1 MRFPFP
7 VTPEEAGGKTLVSFV
22 SAVPGTGSA
31 TLACLFALAFV
42 GSREVALADFNP
54 QSKVRAYMGLTPDVC
69 PASILD
75 AAGVKSPEEITRA
88 GVSHTRGVFV
98 LPGVSRDIDA
108 AQVDSRIVLRAAVF
122 LKKKFDLAVAV
133 LDDLWRTG
141 WAAAMVSSTVCLVL
155 SPDRT
160 SLDAYREK
168 VEFLARLGCG
178 NRLKVIL
185 NQTGAP
191 GSLKESDVVQ
201 ITKPDA
207 VVSFDPYLRASC
219 NRRYPE
225 GQKAQKVM
233 KELLEGGGVA

>member
-7 VTPEEAGGKTLVSFV
+7 VTPEEAGGKTLISFV
-22 SAVPGTGSA
+22 SAVPGAGSA
-31 TLACLFALAFV
+31 TLACLCALAFA

-69 PASILD
+69 PASVLD
-75 AAGVKSPEEITRA
+75 AAGVNSPEEIVRA
-88 GVSHTRGVFV
+88 GVNHTRGVFV

-108 AQVDSRIVLRAAVF
+108 AQVDSRTVLRAAVF
-122 LKKKFDLAVAV
+122 LKKRFDLNVAV

-141 WAAAMVSSTVCLVL
+141 WVAAMVSDAVCLVL

-178 NRLKVIL
+178 GRLKIIL
-185 NQTGAP
+185 NQAGAP
-191 GSLKESDVVQ
+191 GSLKEADVVQ

-207 VVSFDPYLRASC
+207 VISFDPYLRAGC

-225 GQKAQKVM
+225 SQKAQKAM
-233 KELLEGGGVA
+233 KDLIKGGDAA

>member
-7 VTPEEAGGKTLVSFV
+7 VTPEEAGGKRLISFV
-22 SAVPGTGSA
+22 SAVSGTGSA
-31 TLACLFALAFV
+31 TLACLSALAFA
-42 GSREVALADFNP
+42 GGHEVALADFNL

-75 AAGVKSPEEITRA
+75 SAGVNSPEEIMRA
-88 GVSHTRGVFV
+88 GVNHTRGVFI
-98 LPGVSRDIDA
+98 LPGVTRDIDA
-108 AQVDSRIVLRAAVF
+108 AQVDSRTVLRAAVF
-122 LKKKFDLAVAV
+122 LKKKFDLTVAV

-141 WAAAMVSSTVCLVL
+141 WSAAMVSNTVCLVL

-178 NRLKVIL
+178 GRLKVIL
-185 NQTGAP
+185 NQAGAP
-191 GSLKESDVVQ
+191 GSLKEADVVQ

-225 GQKAQKVM
+225 SQKAQKAI
-233 KELLEGGGVA
+233 KELLEGGEA